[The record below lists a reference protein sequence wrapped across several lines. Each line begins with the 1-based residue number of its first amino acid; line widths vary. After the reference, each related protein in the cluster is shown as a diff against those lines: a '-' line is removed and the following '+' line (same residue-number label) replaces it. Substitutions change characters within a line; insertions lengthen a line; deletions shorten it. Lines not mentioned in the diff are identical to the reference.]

1 MYRLRKARSTRVQKV
16 WKIQRKMDKIRTNT
30 HRKCVRFIEKCFMGY
45 KSREIFQKQLCF
57 IFEKMYHIESKKTF
71 WFNHHTK
78 EAMWEK
84 VSIDKNLGTTI
95 LCIFYA

>member
-1 MYRLRKARSTRVQKV
+1 
-16 WKIQRKMDKIRTNT
+16 
-30 HRKCVRFIEKCFMGY
+30 MGY

-95 LCIFYA
+95 LYIFYA